1 MIHVTITL
9 KELREAD
16 ACREGRALFHSLR
29 KMQGRQRSVRIEW
42 TPLAQVW
49 LAAAFGE
56 FSNWLYQNKLTPR
69 LSLEG
74 VDLRGADLSGA
85 DLRGA
90 YLRGAY
96 LSGADLRG
104 AYLRG
109 AYLSGA
115 YLSGAYL
122 RGADLSGADLSG
134 ADLSGAD
141 LSGAYLRGAYLSGAY
156 LSGAYRPSVSW
167 GYSDLPDGW
176 ERDAFGYL
184 RRPEPKPQAEA
195 AAQ

>member
-74 VDLRGADLSGA
+74 VDLRGA
-85 DLRGA
+85 
-90 YLRGAY
+90 
-96 LSGADLRG
+96 
-104 AYLRG
+104 YLRG

-115 YLSGAYL
+115 YLSGA
-122 RGADLSGADLSG
+122 DLSGADLRG
-134 ADLSGAD
+134 AYLSGAD